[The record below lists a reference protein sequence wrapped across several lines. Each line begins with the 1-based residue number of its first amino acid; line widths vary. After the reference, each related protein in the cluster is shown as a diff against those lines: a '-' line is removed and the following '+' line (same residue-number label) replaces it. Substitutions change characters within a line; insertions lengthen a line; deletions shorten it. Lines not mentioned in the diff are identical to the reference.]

1 MLPSRWP
8 PGKRESH
15 IPALSLSEKS
25 LNDDVSFRIL
35 FMNNPQP
42 MWVYDRKGN
51 RFLEVNHAAIHR
63 YGYSRDEFLAMRLEG
78 SLLPKEVSRL
88 LEDVA
93 SMGPR
98 YTGQW
103 RHTLKNGN
111 LIDVEITSHPL
122 IFRATQ
128 AELVVAHDVT
138 EQHRLEQSLRES
150 EELYRQFIQS
160 VKDYAIF
167 MLDADGCVVNWNEGA
182 ARIKGYKA
190 EEIIGCHIARFY
202 TAEDIQA
209 KIPQRAL
216 QLAMENGRDEGE
228 GWRLRKDG
236 SRFWANV
243 VITANRDPNGQ
254 LRGFSKITRDTTER
268 MRANEALSVAERK
281 YRQIFEEAIVGIFQ
295 STPDGKLL
303 NVNPAMARM
312 FGYKS
317 PGQMMASVADIGTQL
332 YVDPTRRDEFKR
344 LLQERDVVQHFDCQ
358 TYRRDGK
365 KIWISVNARVVRVD
379 GAAVRYDGTFED
391 INERKLLEV
400 QLGEA
405 EQKYRSIVDNA
416 IFGVFQSSPEG
427 RYITVNPAM
436 AQMLGYESPEDL
448 MTGVADIS
456 QQLYVDPHRRDELQ
470 VLMEKEGLVQHF
482 EFRAYRKNGSKM
494 WLSASIRAIR
504 RDGVIAYY
512 EGINE
517 DITEYKLMEDQLR
530 QAQKME
536 AVGRL
541 AGGVAHDFN
550 NALAVIT
557 GYSDLLQLHLSPSDP
572 LRQHAVEVGKAG
584 RRASALTRQLLGFS
598 RKQVINPVILDL
610 NSATA
615 EMEQMLRRLIGEDI
629 QVIFKRGPN
638 LGRVKLDPGQVEQ
651 ILMNLAVNARDAMP
665 TGGELWLETANVELN
680 EAFAQQNLYVT
691 PGSYVMLS
699 VTDTGCGIDE
709 KTQHHIFEPF
719 FTTKEPG
726 KGTGLG
732 LSTVY
737 GIVKQNGGN
746 LHVYSEVGK
755 GATFTIYFPLVQ
767 ESSEASPMVQRESS
781 SLTGSENILLVEDED
796 ALRKLARTCLEDAG
810 YKVIEA
816 TGAAEARKIAVK
828 NPVKIDLLVTDV
840 VMPGGSGP
848 ELASLLKH
856 LNPELKVLFMSGY
869 TGDLLA
875 QHGVLNPGTLLLEKP
890 FTIDTLMSSVREALG
905 IPQKNK
911 AAGAS

>member
-1 MLPSRWP
+1 
-8 PGKRESH
+8 
-15 IPALSLSEKS
+15 
-25 LNDDVSFRIL
+25 
-35 FMNNPQP
+35 
-42 MWVYDRKGN
+42 
-51 RFLEVNHAAIHR
+51 
-63 YGYSRDEFLAMRLEG
+63 
-78 SLLPKEVSRL
+78 
-88 LEDVA
+88 
-93 SMGPR
+93 
-98 YTGQW
+98 
-103 RHTLKNGN
+103 
-111 LIDVEITSHPL
+111 
-122 IFRATQ
+122 
-128 AELVVAHDVT
+128 
-138 EQHRLEQSLRES
+138 
-150 EELYRQFIQS
+150 
-160 VKDYAIF
+160 
-167 MLDADGCVVNWNEGA
+167 
-182 ARIKGYKA
+182 
-190 EEIIGCHIARFY
+190 
-202 TAEDIQA
+202 
-209 KIPQRAL
+209 
-216 QLAMENGRDEGE
+216 
-228 GWRLRKDG
+228 
-236 SRFWANV
+236 V

>member
-1 MLPSRWP
+1 
-8 PGKRESH
+8 
-15 IPALSLSEKS
+15 
-25 LNDDVSFRIL
+25 
-35 FMNNPQP
+35 
-42 MWVYDRKGN
+42 
-51 RFLEVNHAAIHR
+51 VNHAAIHR